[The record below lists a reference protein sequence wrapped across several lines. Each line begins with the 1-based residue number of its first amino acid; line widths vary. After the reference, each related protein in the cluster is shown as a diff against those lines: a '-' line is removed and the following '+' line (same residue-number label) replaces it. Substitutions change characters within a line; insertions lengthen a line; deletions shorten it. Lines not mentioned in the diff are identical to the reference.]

1 MKVPPKI
8 VTIVEHYAIAFASTA
23 AGVWF
28 SGDHHPL
35 GIAKSAAAAV
45 FGPVLGQLI
54 AQAKKYA
61 SVYAV
66 GKATLNQPKVA
77 VLPGSATGATGI

>member
-1 MKVPPKI
+1 MKVPPRI
-8 VTIVEHYAIAFASTA
+8 VTIVEHYALAFVSTA
-23 AGVWF
+23 AGVWY

-35 GIAKSAAAAV
+35 GVAKSAAAAV

-66 GKATLNQPKVA
+66 GKATLATPKVT
-77 VLPGSATGATGI
+77 VLPNSATGATGI